1 MCNLSKGCGY
11 GCQLHHVTY
20 CLITAYALERTLVL
34 ESKGWRYATAGWES
48 VFQPL
53 SSNCLDRQGQGA
65 RHWSGKVH
73 ITPSFQL
80 FRQTET
86 SISAELI
93 RYI

>member
-73 ITPSFQL
+73 ITQVFNYL
-80 FRQTET
+80 DRQKQALH
-86 SISAELI
+86 AELI
-93 RYI
+93 KYI